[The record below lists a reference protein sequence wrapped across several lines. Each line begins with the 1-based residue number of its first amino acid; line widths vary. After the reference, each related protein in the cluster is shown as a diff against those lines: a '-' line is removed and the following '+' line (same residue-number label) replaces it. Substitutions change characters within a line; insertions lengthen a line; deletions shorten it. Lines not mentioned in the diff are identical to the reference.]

1 MTSELPAA
9 TSGDGAVAVSPAERP
24 RPRHMAELDGVRG
37 VAILGVML
45 LHFVGSLS
53 AQNILERVVVKLSIY
68 GVWGVDLF
76 FVLSGFLITGILY
89 DAKGSARY
97 FKNFYARRTLRIFP
111 LYYAVLAVLV
121 LLPVGAVAGVFGEL
135 AELQRVQGYL
145 WPYLT
150 NFYVAS
156 TGSFSVPYVSHFW
169 SLAVEEHFYL
179 FWPFV
184 VGSLSLVATQRV
196 SLLLMTLALGLRL
209 FFSQDASSS
218 VDAMKALVWTP
229 CRLDALCCGAWFA
242 LAVRSPARAAV
253 ERACKRLVP
262 ILAAV
267 IVALSAFHARTVA
280 FDAWV
285 LPLRGTALA
294 LWFGAAIVEL
304 TSDNGFA
311 PAKRAARAGWLRWLG
326 RYSYGLYVF
335 HGIVAYLSHEHA
347 WEARW
352 TVATGSHALAAVL
365 VSLVG
370 IGLSVAISVASFEL
384 FEQPVLKLKRLFEYQ
399 PANASRERH
408 AGEGAHGAKS
418 V

>member
-1 MTSELPAA
+1 ML
-9 TSGDGAVAVSPAERP
+9 
-24 RPRHMAELDGVRG
+24 ELDGVRG

-45 LHFVGSLS
+45 LHFVGSIS
-53 AQNILERVVVKLSIY
+53 AQSTLERVAVKLTTY

-111 LYYAVLAVLV
+111 LYYAVLAILV
-121 LLPVGAVAGVFGEL
+121 LLPAGAVSGVFGDL
-135 AELQRVQGYL
+135 AELQRAQGYL

-156 TGSFSVPYVSHFW
+156 TGGFSVPYVSHFW

-184 VGSLSLVATQRV
+184 VGSLSLGASQRV
-196 SLLLMTLALGLRL
+196 SLLLIAVALGLRF
-209 FFSQDASSS
+209 FFSQSDSA

-229 CRLDALCCGAWFA
+229 SRLDALCCGAWFA

-253 ERACKRLVP
+253 EKACKRLVP
-262 ILAAV
+262 ILLVV

-280 FDAWV
+280 LDAWV

-294 LWFGAAIVEL
+294 FWFGAGIVEL
-304 TSDNGFA
+304 TSDQGFA

-326 RYSYGLYVF
+326 KYSYGLYVF
-335 HGIVAYLSHEHA
+335 HGIVAYASHEHH

-352 TVATGSHALAAVL
+352 TVATGSHTAAVALL
-365 VSLVG
+365 VLLG
-370 IGLSVAISVASFEL
+370 GGLSVAIAVTSYEL
-384 FEQPVLKLKRLFEYQ
+384 FELPVLKLKRLFEYQ
-399 PANASRERH
+399 PAGA
-408 AGEGAHGAKS
+408 AGKQLKSEAAHGAKS